1 MRLSQR
7 EAMRKITSTL
17 LAMAAFLLWSA
28 SLPAQSAENIIERHI
43 KALGGRK
50 ALQAVSSVR
59 VTGSVTRSGASAQ
72 PGDFLWQMRAPGS
85 FYVETRIGEAHRVEA
100 CNGKSGWV
108 EDTAGGLRTL
118 TGREQA
124 RARAAALY
132 RNDHFLNYKKEKTKV
147 QLLGRETLAGRP
159 VFALEMT
166 THSGLQRKLYLDAE
180 SYLLLKDEEER
191 EDGREEIFFGDYR
204 TVDGVKEPYRITLRR
219 GAESLDVVV
228 REVTHNG
235 AVAASM
241 FDFPNRS
248 ARPLPDLGTLL
259 MSLVKNQKKIDEIR
273 EDYTFTSKETEIEID
288 GKGNIKQK
296 SEEVYEVFFVSGWQV
311 KKLVQRS
318 GKPLG
323 ESEQRKEQ
331 ERVEKRIRE
340 IEQLKKER
348 DARAAKREAAAKKR
362 AEAGADEGDDNFGIS
377 DFLRVCQLVH
387 PRRERFSGREVIVF
401 EFEPRPGYKARN
413 RAESMAQKL
422 VGVMWIDEDAQEV
435 VRAEARTTE
444 SIRVGGGLLA
454 SLGKGAEFVFEQDRI
469 NNEIW
474 LPRYTEV
481 NLSARVLLV
490 AGMKVHRTEQFSD
503 YKKFRIE
510 TQQEIKLPEA
520 PKPPE

>member
-1 MRLSQR
+1 MKR
-7 EAMRKITSTL
+7 ATSTL
-17 LAMAAFLLWSA
+17 LALAAFLAGSA

-43 KALGGRK
+43 KALGGK
-50 ALQAVSSVR
+50 KVLQAIASVR
-59 VTGSVTRSGASAQ
+59 ITGSVTRNGAASQ
-72 PGDFLWQMRAPGS
+72 PGDFLWQTRAPGS
-85 FYVETRIGEAHRVEA
+85 FYLETRIGDAHRIEA

-132 RNDHFLNYKKEKTKV
+132 RNDHFLNYKKQKTKV
-147 QLLGRETLAGRP
+147 QLLGFESMGGAS
-159 VFALEMT
+159 VVQIEMT
-166 THSGLQRKLYLDAE
+166 TSSGLKRQLTFNGE
-180 SYLLLKDEEER
+180 NYLLLKEEEER
-191 EDGREEIFFGDYR
+191 EGGREEIFFGDYR
-204 TVDGVKEPYRITLRR
+204 AVDGVKEPHRITIRR
-219 GAESLDVVV
+219 GAETLDVVV

-235 AVAASM
+235 DVAASV
-241 FDFPNRS
+241 FDFPKRS
-248 ARPLPDLGTLL
+248 ARPLPDLGALL
-259 MSLVKNQKKIDEIR
+259 TALAKNQKKIDDIR
-273 EDYTFTSKETEIEID
+273 EDYTYTAKETEIEID

-296 SEEVYEVFFVSGWQV
+296 SEEMYEVFFVHGRQV
-311 KKLVQRS
+311 KKLVQKN

-348 DARAAKREAAAKKR
+348 DARVARREAAAKKR
-362 AEAGADEGDDNFGIS
+362 AEAGAGEDDDRFGIS

-413 RAESMAQKL
+413 RAESVAQKL
-422 VGVMWIDEDAQEV
+422 VGMMWVDEDAQEV
-435 VRAEARTTE
+435 VRAEARTTD
-444 SIRVGGGLLA
+444 SIRVGGGLVA

-474 LPRYTEV
+474 LPRYAEV

-490 AGMKVHRTEQFSD
+490 AGMKVHRIEQFSD

-510 TQQEIKLPEA
+510 TKQEIRPPEA